1 VTELRVLS
9 VRQPYAGAIIWF
21 GKDRENRPRRMNYR
35 GPLLIHASLP
45 EPVWGEFLTVRDTA
59 ALPPEWTDARRA
71 RGAVLGE
78 VTVTGCHHA
87 DDCFQGWKVPRRE
100 RYCSPWAQLG
110 KFHIELS
117 EARPLLEPVP
127 CKGKLG
133 LWRLP
138 EDVEKAVREQ
148 LEEVPGD

>member
-1 VTELRVLS
+1 MADDVRVLS
-9 VRQPYAGAIIWF
+9 VRQPWAASIIWF
-21 GKDRENRPRRMNYR
+21 GKDRENRTRRMNYR
-35 GPLLIHASLP
+35 GPLLIHSSLP

-59 ALPPEWTDARRA
+59 VMPPAWTDERRT
-71 RGAVLGE
+71 RGAILGM

-87 DDCFQGWKVPRRE
+87 DDCFQGFKVPWRE
-100 RYCSPWAQLG
+100 RYCSPWAHLG

-117 EARPLLEPVP
+117 EPRPLPEPVP

-138 EDVEKAVREQ
+138 LDAAAAVRGQ
-148 LEEVPGD
+148 LEESNV